1 MRSMRPR
8 VNQNI
13 LILAGLLA
21 VFAFGVALRM
31 IPWENFITRDG
42 VYLLEADNYEHL
54 RKVTIVLNNF
64 PWFPPYDYY
73 MGYPV
78 GTANITNP
86 FFDLALAAVVR
97 LLLVFYGGLYAV
109 DTLVAALPPF
119 LGMLALFPFFLWVR
133 ESFGPGRALAAALVL
148 VLMPAHIYTTMVGRP
163 DNELAEPLAAAVL
176 FYLYALSLRR
186 LPIGNGLRQY
196 LVPALTGLAAFVSIL
211 FWRGAVLWWA
221 LIGAHTFFM
230 MLSGRKELWRGFWKN
245 GVVVFGAAAVSAFV
259 YCLIDPFNVRPG
271 FNFNTVSWFHLIVA
285 VLAAAGLLA
294 TALFLSLREKGRSFG
309 VSFLYGAA
317 VLSAALVIFAVIAP
331 GFFRGIFE
339 GAQVVGGG
347 NVWTRTIAQYRP
359 LLTDDAGRFSFSSP
373 LRASTAFLFLA
384 PAVLLVLSLPNRLRA
399 TGPAYSFFV
408 LSGWALLFLSLV
420 NGRYENVFT
429 LTVAACGGVF
439 LASIYNVVKGRLG
452 GVPGRLAG
460 VIIAAAAAVILL
472 YPSAPFYRG
481 LPSSQPFLIK
491 GDLEETLY
499 WIKGAT
505 PATSHFLEPWKKPE
519 YGVMARWEFGGWIEH
534 IAQRPSV
541 ATVYG
546 METHGLIDSAEF
558 FLATDEKEF
567 LDIIDRNSVRYFIL
581 SKTLGA
587 LPEYA
592 QLLGR
597 DPSGY
602 LVTRLDETGR
612 LVWETGE
619 KFFRLVQTSLYMMD
633 GQSSEAPIPMKGVGG
648 VRLVYESPSASDVRG
663 FAGEIKQF
671 KVFERVKGARV
682 TGRAR
687 PGEPVVLAG
696 TVVTNQGRAFKAVS
710 ETTADSTGRFV
721 VEAWYPTVNQG
732 EFKTG
737 VNGAYELKIGN
748 AGKGLLVSEDD
759 IINGA
764 VLELGQ

>member
-1 MRSMRPR
+1 MF
-8 VNQNI
+8 I
-13 LILAGLLA
+13 
-21 VFAFGVALRM
+21 FGVVLRM

-54 RKVTIVLNNF
+54 RKVTVVLNNF
-64 PWFPPYDYY
+64 PWFPSYDYY

-86 FFDLALAAVVR
+86 FFDLVLAFIVR
-97 LLLVFYGGLYAV
+97 TLLVFYDGLYAV
-109 DTLVAALPPF
+109 EKLVAVLPPF
-119 LGMLALFPFFLWVR
+119 IGMLAVFPFFLWVR
-133 ESFGPGRALAAALVL
+133 ESFGSRRALIAALVL
-148 VLMPAHIYTTMVGRP
+148 VLMPAHIYTTMIGRP

-176 FYLYALSLRR
+176 FYLYALSLRK
-186 LPIGNGLRQY
+186 LSAGSGLRAY

-221 LIGAHTFFM
+221 VIGGHTFLM
-230 MLSGRKELWRGFWKN
+230 MVFSGKELWRGFWKN
-245 GVVVFGAAAVSAFV
+245 GAVIFGAAALSAFV
-259 YCLIDPFNVRPG
+259 YCLVDPFNVKPG

-285 VLAAAGLLA
+285 VLMCAGLWA
-294 TALFLSLREKGRSFG
+294 TALFLKEREKGRSFG
-309 VSFLYGAA
+309 ISLIYGAG
-317 VLSAALVIFAVIAP
+317 LMAASLIVLVIIAP

-339 GAQVVGGG
+339 GTQVVGGG
-347 NVWTRTIAQYRP
+347 NVWTKTIAQYRP
-359 LLTDDAGRFSFSSP
+359 LLTDDAGRFSLSSP

-384 PAVLLVLSLPNRLRA
+384 PFVLIVLSLPGRLRNS
-399 TGPAYSFFV
+399 GPAYSFFV
-408 LSGWALLFLSLV
+408 LSGWALLLLSLV

-439 LASIYNVVKGRLG
+439 LASIYNLVKGRLG
-452 GVPGRLAG
+452 AIAGALAG
-460 VIIAAAAAVILL
+460 GAMAIATAVILL

-481 LPSSQPFLIK
+481 LTMSQPFLIK
-491 GDLEETLY
+491 GDLEDTLY
-499 WIKGAT
+499 WMKSAT

-519 YGVMARWEFGGWIEH
+519 YGVMARWEFGGWIEYM
-534 IAQRPSV
+534 AQRPSV

-546 METHGLIDSAEF
+546 METHGLTESAEF

-567 LDIIDRNSVRYFIL
+567 LDIIDKNKVRYFIL

-592 QLLGR
+592 EILGR

-602 LVTRLDETGR
+602 LVTKPDETGR

-619 KFFRLVQTSLYMMD
+619 KFFKLVQTGLYMLD
-633 GQSSEAPIPMKGVGG
+633 GQSAEAPIPFKGVGG

-671 KVFERVKGARV
+671 KVFERVKGARLV
-682 TGRAR
+682 GRAR
-687 PGEPVVLAG
+687 PGEKVVLAG
-696 TVVTNQGRAFKAVS
+696 TVVTNQGRAFQTIR
-710 ETTADSTGRFV
+710 ETTADSAGRFV
-721 VEAWYPTVNQG
+721 IEAWYPTVNQG

-737 VNGAYELKIGN
+737 VNGAYMLRIGN
-748 AGKGLLVSEDD
+748 SGKGLLVSEDD

-764 VLELGQ
+764 VLELGG

>member
-1 MRSMRPR
+1 
-8 VNQNI
+8 
-13 LILAGLLA
+13 
-21 VFAFGVALRM
+21 M

-97 LLLVFYGGLYAV
+97 PLLAFYGGLYAV

-119 LGMLALFPFFLWVR
+119 LGMLALFPFFFWVR
-133 ESFGPGRALAAALVL
+133 ASFGPGRALAAALVL

-186 LPIGNGLRQY
+186 LPAGNGLRQY

-221 LIGAHTFFM
+221 VIGAHTFFM
-230 MLSGRKELWRGFWKN
+230 MLSGRKEIWRGFWKN

-285 VLAAAGLLA
+285 VLTAAGLLA

-317 VLSAALVIFAVIAP
+317 VLAAAMVIFAVIAP

-359 LLTDDAGRFSFSSP
+359 LLTDDAGRFSLLSP

-384 PAVLLVLSLPNRLRA
+384 PAVLLVLSLPNRLRNS
-399 TGPAYSFFV
+399 GPAYSFFV
-408 LSGWALLFLSLV
+408 LSGWALLLLSLV

-439 LASIYNVVKGRLG
+439 LAAIYNFFKGRLG
-452 GVPGRLAG
+452 GAIAGRLAG
-460 VIIAAAAAVILL
+460 VIIAASAAVILL

-481 LPSSQPFLIK
+481 LQSSQPFLIK

-546 METHGLIDSAEF
+546 METYGLTESAAF
-558 FLATDEKEF
+558 FLAADEKEF

-592 QLLGR
+592 RLLGR

-602 LVTRLDETGR
+602 LVTRPDETGR

-619 KFFRLVQTSLYMMD
+619 KFFRLVQTRVYMMD
-633 GQSSEAPIPMKGVGG
+633 GQSAEAPIPMKGVGG

-759 IINGA
+759 IIKGA